1 MSGPFNQQPRPQSTV
16 PLADTVHR
24 DPWNRPITQNN
35 RDDMRDNSTRTG
47 NTDNRSGNGQQQNDN
62 NNTDN
67 DVNVDDI
74 WKDIK
79 KENSQGDDR
88 NNVNNQNNQP
98 APDMRKPEEKL
109 KEYLDSVGIKP
120 IVLDDRDKE
129 DLKNGE
135 FGNVLNRINDQV
147 AQSHI
152 QGLKSMN
159 TVIEAKV
166 AAAVEAA
173 VGKSRAAFEGDKA
186 LTALQSAHPWTKD
199 PVIGPIAQTIM
210 QQFITKG
217 ATPEQAIVGVG
228 KYFDRVDE
236 KRNGGKV
243 NSNRN
248 GNFRGPADN
257 SETSGDVDW
266 VDLLTPKPSNR

>member
-1 MSGPFNQQPRPQSTV
+1 MSGPFSQQPRPQNNTPAGTSTQFD
-16 PLADTVHR
+16 A
-24 DPWNRPITQNN
+24 WNRPIPQNN

-47 NTDNRSGNGQQQNDN
+47 NMDNRSGNDRQQNDN
-62 NNTDN
+62 NNIDN

-79 KENSQGDDR
+79 RENSTGDDR
-88 NNVNNQNNQP
+88 NRDTTVT
-98 APDMRKPEEKL
+98 APPDTRKPEEKL
-109 KEYLDSVGIKP
+109 KDYLDSVGIKP

-135 FGNVLNRINDQV
+135 FGNVLSRINDQV

-159 TVIEAKV
+159 TVVEAKV

-186 LTALQSAHPWTKD
+186 LTALQTAHPWTKD

-217 ATPEQAIVGVG
+217 ATQEQAIVGVG

-266 VDLLTPKPSNR
+266 VDLLTPKSSR